1 METRQQTSNGFS
13 AGLMMDYN
21 PEGTPNNAVT
31 NALNATLITYNGNEN
46 MLQNDMGNARVET
59 AFLPEGFIPVGTCS
73 FGGIVYIASTNPLT
87 GVSQLGSFPSPERN
101 FGLGDETTGKP
112 GTSLNDNKVKTS
124 YGFKSKTILPLN
136 ETINVVPGD
145 KFYLCISENDMK
157 NMYGYVNHILRDG
170 IESDEIP
177 TVELAIGVQQDGNV
191 KELAYLKK
199 YDTTIEELNQQG
211 QPENH
216 VYRYFFGVFKGE
228 EMVNPDG
235 SIEIDAYRSV
245 VSSPYQVVTG
255 SFSGQLCIIVKLMTI
270 DNFNIQY
277 NAQIAYS

>member
-101 FGLGDETTGKP
+101 FGLGDETTGEP
-112 GTSLNDNKVKTS
+112 GVVLDGSDVMS
-124 YGFKSKTILPLN
+124 DYGFKNKTILPLN
-136 ETINVVPGD
+136 ENINVVPGD
-145 KFYLCISENDMK
+145 KFYLCVSENDMK
-157 NMYGYVNHILRDG
+157 NMYGYVNHLLRDG
-170 IESDEIP
+170 KESNEIP
-177 TVELAIGVQQDGNV
+177 TVELAVGVQQDGNV
-191 KELAYLKK
+191 KELTDLKQ
-199 YDTTIEELNQQG
+199 YDTTITEINEEAQE
-211 QPENH
+211 ENH
-216 VYRYFFGVFKGE
+216 IYRYFFGVYKGE
-228 EMVNPDG
+228 EMFQPDG
-235 SIEIDAYRSV
+235 SIELDAYRSV

-255 SFSGQLCIIVKLMTI
+255 SFSGQLCIIVKLMTL
-270 DNFNIQY
+270 DNFGIQY